1 MSAWQLGARLT
12 TERLR
17 SERTP
22 LLLLACVLLAALLAY
37 VERRAGGSGALER
50 ALERDCFGI
59 LLPLVGYV
67 TFQRAT
73 EGGRLDNTVRTVARH
88 GISGRAVWLGAAL
101 APTALLALLGMTFA
115 ATTVCCARG
124 VSSAG
129 LASELWQSS
138 GIGAFAGAAYGAW
151 LSASSDLGRF
161 GSGRKWMLLVDLLLG
176 SGSGSLALPW
186 PRAHIQNL
194 LGAEPVSGLGQGT
207 AFAVLLTSAFTVL
220 LVAVRR
226 APD

>member
-12 TERLR
+12 THRLR
-17 SERTP
+17 GERTP
-22 LLLLACVLLAALLAY
+22 LLLLACVLLAALVAY
-37 VERRAGGSGALER
+37 LERRAGGSGAVNR
-50 ALERDCFGI
+50 ALERDCFGV
-59 LLPLVGYV
+59 LLPLTGYF

-73 EGGRLDNTVRTVARH
+73 AGGRLDTTVRTVARH
-88 GISGRAVWLGAAL
+88 GVSGRGAWLGAAL
-101 APTALLALLGMTFA
+101 PPTAVLALLGMAFA
-115 ATTVCCARG
+115 AITVCFARG
-124 VSSAG
+124 VPSTG
-129 LASELWQSS
+129 LARDLWQST

-151 LSASSDLGRF
+151 LAASSDLGRF

-176 SGSGSLALPW
+176 GSSGTLALPW

-194 LGAEPVSGLGQGT
+194 LGAEPLAGLGQGT
-207 AFAVLLTSAFTVL
+207 AFAVLLTSALTVL